1 MYKYI
6 TIGECILKRYI
17 SVLLAVT
24 RVNQEN
30 ESLSALP
37 LIIHDFFNSSF
48 DIFSPLEL
56 GEDNYSSFKYSSITI
71 SISFL

>member
-1 MYKYI
+1 MYSI
-6 TIGECILKRYI
+6 FKRYI

-24 RVNQEN
+24 RVNQES

-37 LIIHDFFNSSF
+37 LITHDFFNSSF